1 MNLSLCLKKQQCVLT
16 NKIAKHRMLNYL
28 IINFLKIFSNL
39 GVELP
44 EALWLTKVVFTENIL
59 RCRVKVEIRTGFLS
73 ASYNQLLDKFFQLI
87 VNYESFIHLFLIA
100 VIGRRRLILKHWSTR
115 EMLQKGLELNS
126 LKIEETAWIIGN
138 KFNSF

>member
-1 MNLSLCLKKQQCVLT
+1 MGLNLSLCLKKQQCVLT

-59 RCRVKVEIRTGFLS
+59 RCRVKVEISTGFLS
-73 ASYNQLLDKFFQLI
+73 ASYNQLLNKFFQLI
-87 VNYESFIHLFLIA
+87 VNYESFIHLFF
-100 VIGRRRLILKHWSTR
+100 IGRRRLILKHWSTS

-126 LKIEETAWIIGN
+126 LKSEETA
-138 KFNSF
+138 

>member
-28 IINFLKIFSNL
+28 IIDFLKIFSNL

-59 RCRVKVEIRTGFLS
+59 RCRVKVEISTGFLS
-73 ASYNQLLDKFFQLI
+73 ASYNQLLNKFFQLM
-87 VNYESFIHLFLIA
+87 VNYESLTHLFL
-100 VIGRRRLILKHWSTR
+100 IGRRRLILKHWSTR

-126 LKIEETAWIIGN
+126 LESEGTAWIISN
-138 KFNSF
+138 KLNSF

>member
-28 IINFLKIFSNL
+28 IIDFLKIFSNL

-59 RCRVKVEIRTGFLS
+59 RCRVKVEISTGFLS

-87 VNYESFIHLFLIA
+87 VNYESFIHLFF
-100 VIGRRRLILKHWSTR
+100 IGRRRLILKHWSTR

-126 LKIEETAWIIGN
+126 LKSEGTAWIISN
-138 KFNSF
+138 KLNSF

>member
-59 RCRVKVEIRTGFLS
+59 RCRVKVEISTGFLS
-73 ASYNQLLDKFFQLI
+73 ASYNQLLDKFFQLM
-87 VNYESFIHLFLIA
+87 VNYESFIHLFL
-100 VIGRRRLILKHWSTR
+100 IGRRRLILKHWSTR
-115 EMLQKGLELNS
+115 EMLQKGLEFKS
-126 LKIEETAWIIGN
+126 LKSEGTAWIISN
-138 KFNSF
+138 KLNSF